1 MRSTASGKSVVG
13 VQKRWPAPRLALR
26 LAGLPLRLTGLPLC
40 FTELPLCFSGRR
52 SIVVCGRVAR
62 TGAQH
67 RLREKRGRGSETVAC
82 PPARAALSR
91 ATTTLNRATA
101 ALFRAF
107 SQVIASQA
115 ILPPVAHRLADMAH
129 DVARPRATPGL
140 LAAVTSKKRGTVKG
154 RQEYATGVTNHRKS
168 ALPGAQTYPARANA
182 AASLTRSV
190 SGRTPV

>member
-1 MRSTASGKSVVG
+1 MSAMII
-13 VQKRWPAPRLALR
+13 KRLLPAPRLALR
-26 LAGLPLRLTGLPLC
+26 LAGLPLRLTGLPLRL
-40 FTELPLCFSGRR
+40 TELPLRFSGRR

-67 RLREKRGRGSETVAC
+67 RLREKSGRGSETMAC
-82 PPARAALSR
+82 PPARATLSR
-91 ATTTLNRATA
+91 ATAVLNRATA
-101 ALFRAF
+101 VLHRAF

-154 RQEYATGVTNHRKS
+154 RQEYATGVTNCRKC

-182 AASLTRSV
+182 AASLTRSA